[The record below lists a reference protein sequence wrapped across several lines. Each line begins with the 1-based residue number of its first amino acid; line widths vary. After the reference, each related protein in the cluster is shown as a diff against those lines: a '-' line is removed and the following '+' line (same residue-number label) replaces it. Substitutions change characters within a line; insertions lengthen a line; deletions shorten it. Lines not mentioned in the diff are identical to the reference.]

1 MLGLE
6 NFSEWQVRQ
15 QKQVVHL
22 QICFVSG
29 VSFMAGHLPHPNVPP
44 PQK

>member
-15 QKQVVHL
+15 KKQVVHL

-29 VSFMAGHLPHPNVPP
+29 VSFMAGQPTPP
-44 PQK
+44 